1 MTDDQNVDPIEQDQ
15 DAAPGTTTPTSVD
28 GPVEHPTGEAQAEEN
43 ADNEPP
49 A

>member
-1 MTDDQNVDPIEQDQ
+1 MTADDAS
-15 DAAPGTTTPTSVD
+15 AADTDTTPDAKPPTTAD
-28 GPVEHPTGEAQAEEN
+28 GPVEHPTGERQAEEN